1 MQYIYETF
9 RELFSRYS
17 VIKWSTL
24 IYPLYTLQI
33 AFIAY
38 HSIKKVFDERQM
50 PYDLTYKWSLINKA
64 NKRAIKNKLTVTRT
78 GGRREITGIEGQG
91 TCIKDPW
98 TKTTGGERTEC
109 GRWEWVG
116 QRRVGGGKWWRL
128 LLNNN
133 IKRFWISFYVQMQW
147 IILHPHLQFSIAWD
161 IICSPIIWHHIL
173 PHLLSLAVSFYS
185 HENSC
190 VCFLHQTIRGLMTP
204 LEVCESRLWFLWI
217 D

>member
-64 NKRAIKNKLTVTRT
+64 NKRAMKKKLTVTRT

-116 QRRVGGGKWWRL
+116 QRRVGGGEMMTTVIEQQYKKV
-128 LLNNN
+128 LNIFLCSNAMNN
-133 IKRFWISFYVQMQW
+133 SSSSFT
-147 IILHPHLQFSIAWD
+147 IFHSLRH
-161 IICSPIIWHHIL
+161 
-173 PHLLSLAVSFYS
+173 HLLSNYMTSHFTSLTFLSSF
-185 HENSC
+185 
-190 VCFLHQTIRGLMTP
+190 FLFSWKLLCLLSP
-204 LEVCESRLWFLWI
+204 PNL
-217 D
+217 